1 MVMSLPLADDDD
13 GDDDVIRVEIS
24 CLGTPRVLKTSI
36 AELIWPFSLDLNDL
50 GFDFYS
56 SK

>member
-1 MVMSLPLADDDD
+1 MSLPLADDDD